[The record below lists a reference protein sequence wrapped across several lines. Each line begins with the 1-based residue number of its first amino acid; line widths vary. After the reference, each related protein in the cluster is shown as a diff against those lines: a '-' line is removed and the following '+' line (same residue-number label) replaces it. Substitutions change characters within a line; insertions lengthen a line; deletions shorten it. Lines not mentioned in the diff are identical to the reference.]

1 MSARSVCACNPMRW
15 AAVKLRRERPLLA
28 IPSRAESGG
37 RASQLQALHLLL
49 HTLSVP
55 LFCALL
61 FHCSLLVCSARKGAL
76 VKNLTTSAWEGYG
89 SAEVVDTP
97 GLTVPS
103 EDPLDGQ
110 RGKP

>member
-1 MSARSVCACNPMRW
+1 MRVSAPPQGGQLWSLGN
-15 AAVKLRRERPLLA
+15 ERPLRA

-37 RASQLQALHLLL
+37 RASQLQALHL
-49 HTLSVP
+49 HCTLSSVP

-61 FHCSLLVCSARKGAL
+61 FHCSLFCTLLVCSTRKGAL

-97 GLTVPS
+97 GLTAPS
-103 EDPLDGQ
+103 GTP
-110 RGKP
+110 